1 MVFSSN
7 TNQPP
12 CSSLFKPA
20 TLSLLGK
27 GYRCQW
33 RSQKQLDLY
42 LGEAPMISPNQHLNV
57 VGGVLSDP
65 TSSQFSGAHSVVVSQ
80 PLSPPLLTAFIEGP
94 QSVGI
99 CGDVRIAVASLTGS
113 AGRQVS
119 FQWSYTTSGFNA
131 NKPAVDAYLSSQ
143 SALGN
148 SFITLNALNFSSGD
162 HNISV
167 IATNFLGQSIAL
179 SHSFTKD
186 SAALLPTVQM
196 PTQLLAQVFADKD
209 WILRPVVEA
218 PSCSNGASAATNT
231 KTIAQW
237 SWLQPGDQRVSSSAK
252 EYATKIVSPPDSLV
266 SAGLPQGIKLI
277 IRKGAL
283 SFGSMYGLNLHVAT
297 FDPSGNILGDLNITQ
312 IIAVTSSAPLSIAI
326 EGGSL
331 QQYPVLSSSAYVI
344 SITATPKNDPVN
356 TSHPLRYTWGL
367 RKSGTTVAPPLISLS
382 STGTNTININT
393 SILQGDATYEL
404 IANATGVSSSLTD
417 SEPRVASASHQFQTV
432 STAIPIVSSSL
443 ATHDVAIV
451 NGAYKVKPN
460 ARVVLNATVTEI
472 DTTPQSN
479 SVSYSWA
486 WVCTKGG
493 LDLTTPGVLLS
504 AINKPTIALAAESL
518 VAGQS
523 YTFRVSATKT
533 NSLLG
538 LTGSSEVSF
547 IVNTPPSLGS
557 CGVSPSS
564 GVALVDMFV
573 MTCALWE
580 DEDLPLRYK
589 FQYKLN
595 TQAFQ
600 DLCSVQSVSSYST
613 LLPLPPS
620 GQDILQ
626 IQAIISDTFGAEAAF
641 SFNATVRKQAHFDAE
656 STLNVISERL
666 GQKDVSSFATLVSG
680 AASLLKSD
688 QSTTSS
694 SAKETRATLVTS
706 IKSLTEVVEG
716 EADVNSAVST
726 PLVLVS
732 LATDFNDP
740 KELTEDTR
748 ATAAE
753 LILNLTRSP
762 LNNFSPTIVAASLSG
777 LGNLI
782 RSSEATHSETGSQG
796 AEQTQFSTAVT
807 ESITALGSGMVTEA
821 VEGEEPREVGIGGIT
836 IAAQALSTST
846 VAGSTLSSST
856 GSSIEVPAS
865 LELSGS
871 GPVQLSLAT
880 VSSEL
885 YPSDRNQSS
894 KTVLVTISQ
903 AGQVVQDN
911 TAETPYKIS
920 IPSTV
925 LGVDASQNPSDLF
938 SCGFWNELNKTWD
951 GRGLKVIS
959 VVNGTIGDGGSVVCA
974 SPHLTAFSSNT
985 EFKISINTFDEDD
998 INADAF
1004 SLSKNP
1010 IMLFGTLTLVGLA
1023 LLLGVSVW
1031 LDRNRFKS
1039 AKATD
1044 TKHFWLLS
1052 NQMYNLRFKSRTFGR
1067 CFRRMK
1073 WSIRQKH
1080 PWLSIVLHHK
1090 GDHLIS
1096 TKRTI
1101 VLSVLLFNCMGVLV
1115 LLMGQE
1121 QSLPFLSG
1129 AAAAAVVS
1137 AMFSFPV
1144 PFIVVTFF
1152 NRHMPSV
1159 LRIKPD
1165 TLRPHSVGI
1174 LAKASN
1180 MIMDSLLG
1188 DIEFQ
1193 EEEEE
1198 KEEEEE
1204 ENEKRKSKS
1213 QHGPDLPWERNSSH
1227 QGIKGTIE
1235 LTERAPNN
1243 EVEVEP
1249 KSRGTSKGG
1258 ISDIERKIMQTRAL
1272 QSVAEKR
1279 RDSSTLSSTF
1289 GDLDVEVESQSVV
1302 LGTKDSK
1309 STRRPRSAKSKVGA
1323 KFDHILPD
1331 IGETRPGMIIGENS
1345 TEITA
1350 RNLQVYDMSGSLV
1363 DLSAHQVNAQ
1373 KPGQDDGKEGGSKN
1387 GCCSSGSD
1395 PNLSASDLTVG
1406 DIIAIFFSIIFVC
1419 GCWFIIVV
1427 LSAKLSA
1434 EGERAW
1440 LPETLTTFA
1449 IDFVSRVFVIVIIET
1464 IFFAP
1469 FCTEDITKEVEIKV
1483 AEDYVWLDK
1492 VDEIE
1497 VDRSLRVI
1505 SMTRA
1510 AARKGIPMG
1519 CKVDA
1524 VNSKVV
1530 TTKKRFLELVTA
1542 AIESQKSGC
1551 ELTILVPSAQSQ
1563 VFTVKVSVTNPGLQI
1578 DETMHVSSIE
1588 EGGDAEKKGVQVGWK
1603 LVKIGHSVVQTF
1615 EKLQA
1620 LLHHVKREKKQ
1631 VKMMFRKVDQ
1641 KRHAQAREKH
1651 NRNQSSCYSF
1661 SEMNQSISTSFKAPL
1676 ASSQKMNKSLSKFT
1690 TPRSHRTIP
1699 STIVELPAI
1708 EQVGVNTSNLASS
1721 QSHTS
1726 ASRESD
1732 GKFTDADSNLG
1743 SSGELKSVGMFRSSN
1758 NSFHS
1763 RTISEQTGDRVDI
1776 STERRSRNV
1785 DPSSRHR
1792 ESSPAR
1798 RRRRRERG
1806 AREASPQTSRNRSR
1820 TNSRNNSEEYD
1831 HRSQTINAANIFGY
1845 SNARL

>member
-297 FDPSGNILGDLNITQ
+297 FDPSGNIL
-312 IIAVTSSAPLSIAI
+312 
-326 EGGSL
+326 
-331 QQYPVLSSSAYVI
+331 
-344 SITATPKNDPVN
+344 
-356 TSHPLRYTWGL
+356 
-367 RKSGTTVAPPLISLS
+367 
-382 STGTNTININT
+382 GTNTININT

-959 VVNGTIGDGGSVVCA
+959 VVN
-974 SPHLTAFSSNT
+974 